1 MSAQRQIRVL
11 VVDDSVVMRRI
22 VARTLERDASIALT
36 DFAANGAI
44 ALAKIA
50 ERRPDLVVLDL
61 EMPVMDGFATLE
73 AIRRIEPRLPVI
85 LFSSVERRVATAT
98 LEALSLGP
106 TDFIL
111 KPSAVGIVAAEAY
124 VAAHLTPLVLA
135 LAAPHPPRQ
144 APWRADSSAGSSP
157 PSWGDP
163 VRAVVLGTSTGGP
176 DALSR
181 LVAALPADLPVP
193 LLVVQHMPPLF
204 TRLLAERLDRIG
216 GLSVREAEEG
226 DVLAPA
232 TVYVAPGD
240 RHLKVARMTGPK
252 GGPHGQESGP
262 HGQVQVVLD
271 DGSPENS
278 CRPAADVLFR
288 SAVDVY
294 GGQVLAVVLT
304 GMGHDGLR
312 GCERVHAAGGQVV
325 VQDPAT
331 ALISS
336 MPESVRQA
344 GLAHAALPLD
354 EIAGDLVRRVGVRVA
369 R

>member
-1 MSAQRQIRVL
+1 MGAQRQIQVL

-22 VARTLERDASIALT
+22 VARTLERNASIAQT
-36 DFAANGAI
+36 DFAANGAL

-85 LFSSVERRVATAT
+85 LFSSVDRKLAIAA

-111 KPSAVGIVAAEAY
+111 KPSAVGIDAAEAY
-124 VAAHLTPLVLA
+124 VAQHLTPLVLA
-135 LAAPHPPRQ
+135 LAAPHPPRH
-144 APWRADSSAGSSP
+144 PPSRTDSPAGSAP
-157 PSWGDP
+157 PPWGEP

-193 LLVVQHMPPLF
+193 VLVVQHMPPLF

-226 DVLAPA
+226 DVLAPG

-240 RHLKVARMTGPK
+240 RHLKVARMTGQMN
-252 GGPHGQESGP
+252 GR
-262 HGQVQVVLD
+262 VRVVLD

-294 GGQVLAVVLT
+294 GGRVLAVVLT

>member
-1 MSAQRQIRVL
+1 MSAQRQIQVL

-22 VARTLERDASIALT
+22 VARTLERDASIAQT
-36 DFAANGAI
+36 DFAANGAL

-124 VAAHLTPLVLA
+124 VAQHLTPLVLA

-144 APWRADSSAGSSP
+144 APWRAETSAGSSP

-216 GLSVREAEEG
+216 GLCVREAEEG

-240 RHLKVARMTGPK
+240 RHLKVARVTGPK
-252 GGPHGQESGP
+252 SGP
-262 HGQVQVVLD
+262 NGQVRVVLD

-294 GGQVLAVVLT
+294 GGRVLAVVLT